1 MANAKGKSMYGTL
14 LAKTLAWGAL
24 AVSIT
29 ASPVLAQEIVGGN
42 FTLSESARFGE
53 TVVVA
58 GQYEFS
64 IEPIGNLQSV
74 GSIQEGVS
82 HLVLVVLRSEKFG
95 TVASMFAMA
104 SGSKN
109 ASETDELILEPS
121 KNGTLART
129 LSLERGGLVG
139 GLPLGEPQAEEPDG
153 GSASRPRAKCCRNAP
168 CWKQIGAAWRNCR
181 RTLFLGSARQFACS
195 DSE

>member
-1 MANAKGKSMYGTL
+1 MYGTW

-24 AVSIT
+24 MVSMT
-29 ASPVLAQEIVGGN
+29 ASPVLAQEVVGGN
-42 FTLSESARFGE
+42 FTLNESARFGE
-53 TVVVA
+53 TVVGA

-95 TVASMFAMA
+95 TVASLFAMA

-109 ASETDELILEPS
+109 ASESNELILEPS

-129 LSLERGGLVG
+129 LSLERGGLSVDFRWASTKPKSRMVAQQTD
-139 GLPLGEPQAEEPDG
+139 LEKNAVVIR
-153 GSASRPRAKCCRNAP
+153 SAGNK
-168 CWKQIGAAWRNCR
+168 
-181 RTLFLGSARQFACS
+181 
-195 DSE
+195 